1 MTHQVKPPRGGAR
14 SGSGGTVRRPILS
27 TRQAKRL
34 RALLTLGGG
43 AYSQQAVEQ
52 WIEAQI
58 DAAWAEVDAE
68 LQAAEARAWEGEV
81 L

>member
-1 MTHQVKPPRGGAR
+1 MTQIKPRGGAR
-14 SGSGGTVRRPILS
+14 RGSGGTVRRPILS
-27 TRQAKRL
+27 ARHARRL
-34 RALLTLGGG
+34 RTLLTLGGG
-43 AYSQQAVEQ
+43 DYGQVQVER

-68 LQAAEARAWEGEV
+68 LQAAEGRAWEGEV